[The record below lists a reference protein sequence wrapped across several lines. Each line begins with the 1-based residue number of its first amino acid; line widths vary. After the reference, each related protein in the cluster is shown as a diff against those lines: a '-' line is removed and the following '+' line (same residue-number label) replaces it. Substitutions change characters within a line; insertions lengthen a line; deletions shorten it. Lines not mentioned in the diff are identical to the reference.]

1 MSPSLEYLERCA
13 AETGFQVIPIEK
25 VARLGELAADVARH
39 PFLGG
44 ALALKGGTA
53 LNLCFGPPQRLSVDL
68 DYNYIAHLER
78 EQMIEDRPRVERAV
92 ADLARRR
99 GYRVQQSA
107 DAFAG
112 RKVYLR
118 YRSVLGQDDRIELD
132 LNYLF
137 RLPLAGTE
145 TLAVWQ
151 PGELDRPRARVVGLA
166 ELVSGKLLALLDRC
180 APRDLWDV
188 AHLPGRAADAMR
200 MPEFRAWFIA
210 LSAVLERPLTSYG
223 RERLESRVTD
233 RTVAEQV
240 RPMVAVAVPPAHEL
254 VERAWAVVGPLLTL
268 EGREEAYV
276 EAIQHGELRLEIL
289 FPDNPDEAARIAAH
303 PAIRWKLRN
312 VRIHRNRQGG

>member
-118 YRSVLGQDDRIELD
+118 
-132 LNYLF
+132 
-137 RLPLAGTE
+137 
-145 TLAVWQ
+145 
-151 PGELDRPRARVVGLA
+151 
-166 ELVSGKLLALLDRC
+166 
-180 APRDLWDV
+180 
-188 AHLPGRAADAMR
+188 
-200 MPEFRAWFIA
+200 
-210 LSAVLERPLTSYG
+210 
-223 RERLESRVTD
+223 
-233 RTVAEQV
+233 
-240 RPMVAVAVPPAHEL
+240 
-254 VERAWAVVGPLLTL
+254 
-268 EGREEAYV
+268 
-276 EAIQHGELRLEIL
+276 
-289 FPDNPDEAARIAAH
+289 
-303 PAIRWKLRN
+303 
-312 VRIHRNRQGG
+312 